1 MALVKPKLGD
11 DVLQTDIDQTE
22 AINEIGFKT
31 TNENGTFYKF
41 PSGLLI
47 CEHKIEY
54 STVIDTPLGALYR
67 EKDGQ
72 YWFYPHPF
80 VGKPSVS
87 IESVRG
93 QVTHYASAL
102 YNDRTEFRAMAFQ
115 RTSAT
120 QNVLFSVIAIGRWK

>member
-22 AINEIGFKT
+22 AINEIGLKT

-54 STVIDTPLGALYR
+54 STVINISIGPLFR
-67 EKDGQ
+67 ENDAQ
-72 YWFYPHPF
+72 IWTFPHPF
-80 VGKPSVS
+80 VELPSVS
-87 IESVRG
+87 IESVKG
-93 QVTHYASAL
+93 QVTHYTSGL
-102 YNDRTEFRAMAFQ
+102 YNDRTVFRAMAFVSS
-115 RTSAT
+115 SAT
-120 QNVLFSVIAIGRWK
+120 QNLLFSVIAIGRWK